1 MEIKIKEAAETYLQT
16 KVTSDDIVLL
26 ALNDGSNQ
34 FSNMGGTCTIG
45 ASFQFVIV
53 DKMYDKFDVP
63 VENNMGLK
71 MYTSKDE
78 LAFLTDGLNVNY
90 KNGFLV
96 LSDNSG
102 IIDGAM
108 TVNQYQPRT
117 EAELKEQMETIGQ
130 KNC

>member
-1 MEIKIKEAAETYLQT
+1 
-16 KVTSDDIVLL
+16 
-26 ALNDGSNQ
+26 
-34 FSNMGGTCTIG
+34 
-45 ASFQFVIV
+45 
-53 DKMYDKFDVP
+53 
-63 VENNMGLK
+63 MGLK
-71 MYTSKDE
+71 MFTSKDE